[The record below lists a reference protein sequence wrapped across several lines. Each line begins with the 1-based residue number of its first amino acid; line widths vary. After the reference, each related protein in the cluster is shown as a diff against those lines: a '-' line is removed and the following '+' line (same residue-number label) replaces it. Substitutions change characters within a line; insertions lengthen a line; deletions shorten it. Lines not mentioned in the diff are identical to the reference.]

1 MKSTY
6 PLVQKH
12 YNYLMNFEALRNRNI
27 ILFGKSRAL
36 SGGEFAKQLSNN
48 SITLVD
54 DVSAGVEVIVEGRLV
69 NPIAQDELD
78 RLYAE
83 KVAPIIEIDALEQW
97 LCSAIDAD
105 NLLMSL
111 KLSGDRERL
120 MGYLQNPYISNVLF
134 LRLLKLYNWE
144 GEGFFEND
152 DNRDITAALISRF
165 YENIERNHNVQ
176 YANMGIMHLL
186 NQSGD
191 AELAETIAL
200 LAPLQTALK
209 EGCDNSTQKILNAI
223 ALHPSTSLTVL
234 KQWLKKGNDDI
245 QTLIAMRH
253 DLSLQLQQY
262 LLNLGKPLINE
273 VLSLNHTINDEI
285 AQVLSKEFPE
295 NIAKHIVLDRELF
308 DSFLEK
314 YDFALAEN
322 LSLSLAMQEILLERG
337 EKVQVTLAK
346 NATITSAVFALL
358 FASGSVEVIRA
369 LISSE
374 QMQREAID
382 ELFKRGAECYGS
394 AIAANV
400 KTDVTVLNEL
410 ALSQDVEV
418 LLALAKNPS
427 TPVDILYQFQL
438 DSRLARAVKENE
450 SFGKHIQRENIGWDV

>member
-1 MKSTY
+1 
-6 PLVQKH
+6 
-12 YNYLMNFEALRNRNI
+12 MNFEALKNKNI

-36 SGGEFAKQLSNN
+36 NGDEFAKQLNN
-48 SITLVD
+48 NNITLVD
-54 DVSAGVEVIVEGRLV
+54 EVSAGVEVIVEGRLV
-69 NPIAQDELD
+69 NPIEQGELD

-83 KVAPIIEIDALEQW
+83 KTAPIIEINALEEW
-97 LCSAIDAD
+97 LCQRIDTD
-105 NLLMSL
+105 KLLMSL

-120 MGYLQNPYISNVLF
+120 MGYLQNPYIANTLF

-144 GEGFFEND
+144 GEGFFESD
-152 DNRDITAALISRF
+152 ENRDITAALISRF

-223 ALHPSTSLTVL
+223 ALHPRTSVAVL

-262 LLNLGKPLINE
+262 LLNLDKPLINE
-273 VLSLNHTINDEI
+273 VLSLNHTIDGKI

-295 NIAKHIVLDRELF
+295 NIAKHIALDRELF
-308 DSFLEK
+308 DGFLEK
-314 YDFALAEN
+314 YDHALAEN
-322 LSLSLAMQEILLERG
+322 PSLSLVMQELLLKRDEH
-337 EKVQVTLAK
+337 VQIILAK
-346 NATITSAVFALL
+346 NANIAVALFEML
-358 FASGSVEVIRA
+358 FTSGSVEVIRA

-374 QMQREAID
+374 LMQRDTIG
-382 ELFKRGAECYGS
+382 ELFKRDAEQYACE
-394 AIAANV
+394 IAANV
-400 KTDVTVLNEL
+400 KTDVNILNEL

-427 TPVDILYQFQL
+427 TPVDLLYQFQL